1 LQTKLDAITED
12 STARFMAKVARDMVQ
27 AGQQAVASSM
37 AIIDVIIQI

>member
-27 AGQQAVASSM
+27 AGQQAGASSM